1 MVRLKE
7 LRIEQGKTQEEMAR
21 LLGISRQVYSN
32 YENEINEPSLEMLT
46 KMGNYFQCSV
56 DFLIGRSDDFGNVT
70 VKGKSGVELTM
81 EEKALVDDFRLLA
94 RSEKTQASAYV
105 HYLAE
110 TGKTKKNEKERRI

>member
-7 LRIEQGKTQEEMAR
+7 LRVEQGKTQGEMAK
-21 LLGISRQVYSN
+21 LLGISRQVYAN
-32 YENEINEPSLEMLT
+32 YENEINEPSLDMLT

-70 VKGKSGVELTM
+70 VAGNGGFELTA
-81 EEKALVDDFRLLA
+81 EEKMLLADFRLLA
-94 RSEKTQASAYV
+94 RTEKTQASGYV

-110 TGKTKKNEKERRI
+110 TGQTKKDEKERKI